1 MGIERSGSN
10 SRKTKMK
17 KLCILITI
25 AALAASMQ
33 AEAGSRATRPGESV
47 GVVSGMIVG
56 VAAAGPFGAVLGGA
70 LGAYLGN
77 SVEEAQKL
85 GGVQAELAAART
97 DLSAASDQ
105 LARLRQAQADAERRI
120 DDLVA
125 RLEMAPD
132 AGTLGRGIELSVYF
146 RTGEAKTGEAMNRRL
161 QNLAELLARMPDIA
175 VQLDGHA
182 DPRGN
187 DHYNRQLSLD
197 RAGGV
202 RKLLLAAGVPEQRI
216 GLSAYGESLSTAADR
231 DMDAYALERRVVIRL
246 VPAGAE
252 GQLAQ
257 RD

>member
-1 MGIERSGSN
+1 
-10 SRKTKMK
+10 MK
-17 KLCILITI
+17 KVLILIAI
-25 AALAASMQ
+25 ATLTASMQ
-33 AEAGSRATRPGESV
+33 AEAGSRSTRPGESV
-47 GVVSGMIVG
+47 GVVSGMLVG

-85 GGVQAELAAART
+85 GGVQAELAAARA

-105 LARLRQAQADAERRI
+105 LSRLREEQADAERRV
-120 DDLVA
+120 DDLAA
-125 RLEMAPD
+125 RLAMAPD
-132 AGTLGRGIELSVYF
+132 AGILGRGIELDVYF
-146 RTGEAKTGEAMNRRL
+146 RTGEAETGEAMNRRL
-161 QNLAELLARMPDIA
+161 QHLAELLARMPDIG

-216 GLSAYGESLSTAADR
+216 GVAAFGESLSTAAER

-246 VPAGAE
+246 VPVGTE
-252 GQLAQ
+252 GQVAQ